1 MRGTLESWAGA
12 RWEGVELW
20 PKELELEFVGER
32 WLWKG

>member
-20 PKELELEFVGER
+20 PKELELEFAGER
-32 WLWKG
+32 